1 MNSPE
6 LDHLPTDMMC
16 RRTVLDLCGHFLFYD
31 TTVTIRTN
39 CVCILAAA
47 EEAGFVTLRGIEQEP
62 GSSWEIVGTLPDTT
76 AVEDWECKAT
86 HDDHSL
92 YLSMGP
98 EQWFGFDLETGEGAG
113 FVVVSDPDLPSDR
126 NVGLYLLAV
135 AYNVRAYLRT
145 ELKRSRCH
153 G

>member
-16 RRTVLDLCGHFLFYD
+16 RRTVLDLCGHFLFFD
-31 TTVTIRTN
+31 TTVAIRTN
-39 CVCILAAA
+39 CVSILVAA
-47 EEAGFVTLRGIEQEP
+47 EEAGFVPLRGMEQEQCP
-62 GSSWEIVGTLPDTT
+62 SWEIVGTLPDRVT
-76 AVEDWECKAT
+76 VEDWECKAT
-86 HDDHSL
+86 LDDHSL

-113 FVVVSDPDLPSDR
+113 FVVVSDPDLPSDH
-126 NVGLYLLAV
+126 NIELYLLAV
-135 AYNVRAYLRT
+135 AYNLRACLRT
-145 ELKRSRCH
+145 DLKRSRWH